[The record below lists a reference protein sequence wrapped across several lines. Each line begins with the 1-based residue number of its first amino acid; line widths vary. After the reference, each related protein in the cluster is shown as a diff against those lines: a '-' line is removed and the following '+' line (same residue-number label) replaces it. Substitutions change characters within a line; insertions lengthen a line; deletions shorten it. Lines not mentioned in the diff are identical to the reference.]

1 MNKQACI
8 KKYEKELAKLES
20 RKRSGKTT
28 SEYYKIV
35 QPMLK
40 RSIKRCSMTPSQ
52 EKANIKAE
60 FARHIK
66 SFRKTFK
73 KSK

>member
-1 MNKQACI
+1 MNTQTCI

-20 RKRSGKTT
+20 EKRSGKIKTG
-28 SEYYKIV
+28 YYKFV

-40 RSIKRCSMTPSQ
+40 RSIKRCSMTLSKQ
-52 EKANIKAE
+52 KANIKAE
-60 FARHIK
+60 FARGIK